1 MYIAAE
7 GATFSLLQQEFPDL
21 QFLLLAGY
29 RVKYSRK
36 KYFLP
41 LAILIQ
47 VPKIIFTI
55 SREHQ
60 WLKKTIKK
68 YKIDIVISDNRFG
81 LYNKKARCIYITH
94 QLLIRTG
101 NLITEKIAQTI
112 HYRFIKK
119 YDQCWVP
126 DFEKDGLAGEL
137 SHPALLPGNI
147 KYIGML
153 SRFELPANT
162 QRKYD
167 LLISISGP
175 EPQRKIFEEKILRDL
190 GSFSGT
196 ALFIRGMP
204 ESSELVHVSNPGI
217 GIKNHLT
224 ARELNAAILQ
234 SDIVISRCGYTTV
247 MDLVKL
253 KKKAILVP
261 TPGQTEQEYLAK
273 YLMDKKIFYTVDQKY
288 FSLRESLEQAA
299 EFPFAMP
306 AYDMEDYKKTI
317 AELVRY
323 A

>member
-7 GATFSLLQQEFPDL
+7 GATFSLLKQEFPGL
-21 QFLLLAGY
+21 QFLPLAGY

-36 KYFLP
+36 KNFLP
-41 LAILIQ
+41 LIILIQ

-55 SREHQ
+55 YKEHQ

-68 YKIDIVISDNRFG
+68 YKVDIVISDNRFG
-81 LYNKKARCIYITH
+81 LYNKKAYCIYITH

-101 NLITEKIAQTI
+101 NVITEKIAQRI

-126 DFEKDGLAGEL
+126 DFEKEGLAGEL

-153 SRFELPANT
+153 SRFELLGNI
-162 QRKYD
+162 QKKYD

-175 EPQRKIFEEKILRDL
+175 EPQRKIFEDQVIRDL

-204 ESSELVHVSNPGI
+204 ESSELLQVSNPGI
-217 GIKNHLT
+217 EIKNHLA
-224 ARELNAAILQ
+224 ARELNVAILQ

-253 KKKAILVP
+253 KKKAILIP

-273 YLMDKKIFYTVDQKY
+273 YLMGKKIFYTVDQEN
-288 FSLRESLEQAA
+288 FSLHDSLEQAA
-299 EFPFAMP
+299 EFPFAMTG
-306 AYDMEDYKKTI
+306 YDMEDYKKAI
-317 AELVRY
+317 SELVRS